1 MRATRRL
8 GMKADVKLAT
18 NVIAIVDF
26 SYLVDNLRDMRC
38 DTTCATA
45 KRQQAMTMTAAP
57 ETCPDLLDHHD
68 DLRLPEIP
76 TSFEWIMR
84 RLSEWTSPSLV
95 PSLVEMVKAAWL
107 ERWTGCGCAC
117 V

>member
-1 MRATRRL
+1 MKATRRL

-18 NVIAIVDF
+18 SIIAIVV
-26 SYLVDNLRDMRC
+26 LVIMVDDLRDMRC
-38 DTTCATA
+38 DTTWATA

-68 DLRLPEIP
+68 GLRLPDIP
-76 TSFEWIMR
+76 TSFDWIMR

-107 ERWTGCGCAC
+107 ESWTGCGCAC
-117 V
+117 M